1 MNIFKNQPHKLSDSG
16 FVLVALMI
24 ISAFILALGLV
35 TAQLGLSNL
44 RLATA
49 ETYRVNAQ
57 FAADAGLDDAI
68 QKLNADETWTGSGGE
83 VTLLSNGVMKSTYTT
98 TVTNDA
104 DPGFKYVDVTART
117 YVPATSAT
125 PRIER
130 KFQIKLRGVGGGSFS
145 VVTGV
150 GGLLMSNNSKIVG
163 GNVYVNGT
171 IALNNSAQI
180 GLTSSPV
187 EVKAAHQSCPSPP
200 DATYPRVCGSGENGE
215 PIAVNSS
222 NAKIYGEVQGTN
234 QTTGTGMY
242 NPGLVAGS
250 PAPLALPTHDRGAQ
264 KAAVATTI
272 TGASTSCNN
281 GTKIWAANTKIT
293 GDVTISNKCEVTV
306 LGDVWITGTLTFNGS
321 AKIIVGNGITTAPV
335 IMIDGAQA
343 LVMRNSATFV
353 SNAVPTGFRVIAYYS
368 RAACSPDCG
377 SVTGSDLYN
386 TRNDATID
394 LDNSSSGPNT
404 EFYGRWSKV
413 LINNSGNLGALVAQ
427 TVELRNSAT
436 VVFGTPVSGV
446 SGYSAWVI
454 EYYKRTF

>member
-1 MNIFKNQPHKLSDSG
+1 MSTKPNQEYQLQNNG

-24 ISAFILALGLV
+24 ICSFILALGLV

-44 RLATA
+44 RLATV
-49 ETYRVNAQ
+49 ETYRINAQ
-57 FAADAGLDDAI
+57 FAADAGLDSAI
-68 QKLNADETWTGSGGE
+68 QNLNADETWTGSGGE
-83 VTLLSNGVMKSTYTT
+83 VTLLSNSVMKSTYNTA
-98 TVTNDA
+98 VTNDT

-117 YVPATSAT
+117 YVPATNST

-130 KFQIKLRGVGGGSFS
+130 KFQVKLRGVGGGSFS

-150 GGLLMSNNSKIVG
+150 GGLVMSNNSKIVG

-171 IALNNSAQI
+171 IGLNNSAQI
-180 GLTSSPV
+180 GLTSNPV
-187 EVKAAHQSCPSPP
+187 EVKAAHQSCPSPA
-200 DATYPRVCGSGENGE
+200 DGTYPKVCASGENGQ
-215 PIAVNSS
+215 PISVNST

-234 QTTGTGMY
+234 QTDGTGMY
-242 NPGLVAGS
+242 TPGLVVGS
-250 PAPLALPTHDRGAQ
+250 PPPLALPTHDRDAQ

-281 GTKIWAANTKIT
+281 GTQTWAANTKIT

-321 AKIIVGNGITTAPV
+321 AKIIVGNGITTPPV

-343 LVMRNSATFV
+343 LVMRNSAVFT
-353 SNAVPTGFRVIAYYS
+353 SNAVPTGFRVISYYS
-368 RAACSPDCG
+368 RASCSPDCG
-377 SVTGSDLYN
+377 NVTGTDLYN

-446 SGYSAWVI
+446 SGYSAWVV
-454 EYYKRTF
+454 EYYKRSF

>member
-1 MNIFKNQPHKLSDSG
+1 MSTEPTRPQQLHDNG

-24 ISAFILALGLV
+24 ISSFILALGLV

-57 FAADAGLDDAI
+57 FAADAGLDSAI
-68 QKLNADETWTGSGGE
+68 QNLNSDETWTGSGGE
-83 VTLLSNGVMKSTYTT
+83 VTLLDNGIMKSTYNT

-104 DPGFKYVDVTART
+104 DPGFKYVSVTART
-117 YVPATSAT
+117 YVPSTNTS

-150 GGLLMSNNSKIVG
+150 GGLVMSNNSKIVG

-171 IALNNSAQI
+171 ITLDNSALI

-187 EVKAAHQSCPSPP
+187 AVKAAHQSCPTPP
-200 DATYPRVCGSGENGE
+200 NGTYPQVCNSGENGQ

-222 NAKIYGEVQGTN
+222 NSKIYGEVQGTN
-234 QTTGTGMY
+234 QTDGAGMY

-250 PAPLALPTHDRGAQ
+250 PAPLALPTHDRDAQ
-264 KAAVATTI
+264 KAAVTTTV
-272 TGASTSCNN
+272 TGASVSCNN
-281 GTKIWAANTKIT
+281 GTQTWAANTKIT
-293 GDVTISNKCEVTV
+293 GNATISNKCEITV
-306 LGDVWITGTLTFNGS
+306 LGDIWITGNLTFNGS
-321 AKIIVGNGITTAPV
+321 AKIIVGNGITTPPV

-343 LVMRNSATFV
+343 LAMRNSAVFT
-353 SNAVPTGFRVIAYYS
+353 SNAVPTGFRIVTYYS
-368 RAACSPDCG
+368 RASCSPDCG
-377 SVTGSDLYN
+377 NVTGTDLYN
-386 TRNDATID
+386 SRNDATID
-394 LDNSSSGPNT
+394 LDNSSSGTNT
-404 EFYGRWSKV
+404 EFYARWTKV
-413 LINNSGNLGALVAQ
+413 LINNSGNLGALVGQ

-436 VVFGTPVSGV
+436 VVFGTRVSGV
-446 SGYSAWVI
+446 SAYSAWII
-454 EYYKRTF
+454 EYYKRNF